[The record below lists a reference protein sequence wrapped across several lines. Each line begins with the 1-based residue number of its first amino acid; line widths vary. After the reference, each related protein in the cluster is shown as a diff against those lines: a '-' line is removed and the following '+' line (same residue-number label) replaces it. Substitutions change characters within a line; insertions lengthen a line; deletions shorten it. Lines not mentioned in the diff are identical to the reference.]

1 MGKKG
6 EKEKIR
12 RIQEKNE
19 ETKTRGTGRL
29 VSLCHEKGVSSV
41 LGLMGHAD
49 F

>member
-1 MGKKG
+1 MGRKG
-6 EKEKIR
+6 EKERIR
-12 RIQEKNE
+12 RIQEKDE

-29 VSLCHEKGVSSV
+29 VSLYHEKSLSNI